1 MMIYSASMISAMV
14 LAEELSSSLGPGSAG
29 FQLIQGSTDTQF
41 CDSFHSSMQGI
52 AKGRWNSMLE
62 TQTFL
67 YLPVVTQREDT
78 LGRVQN
84 LQHIVT

>member
-41 CDSFHSSMQGI
+41 CDSFHSSVQGI
-52 AKGRWNSMLE
+52 AKGR
-62 TQTFL
+62 
-67 YLPVVTQREDT
+67 
-78 LGRVQN
+78 
-84 LQHIVT
+84 